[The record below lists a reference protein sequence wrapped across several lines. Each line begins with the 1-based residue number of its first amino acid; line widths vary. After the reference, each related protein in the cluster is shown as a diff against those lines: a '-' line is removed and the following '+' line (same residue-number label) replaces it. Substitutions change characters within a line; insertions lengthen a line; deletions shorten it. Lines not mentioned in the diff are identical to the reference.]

1 MPGYRIAAP
10 VCRYRTPTR
19 LDDGTLCQI
28 ASPVP
33 QPVGACSDQ
42 VACWDMQQKLL
53 AAARRVT
60 PLLPSEMRGQFAA
73 LFSGE
78 NLAITAGVLT
88 AWGASHLVG
97 VGEAADV
104 VLVIGGVLTLG
115 WQAFGVGKDIGSFAY
130 VAANAQTYADLDR
143 AARHLARAVVTLG
156 VGTFL
161 ALIMKFGSR
170 FAKRGGFSAKAA
182 TEGGDALVPA
192 AGESGPWWKASQFG
206 EDFPGTSVPK
216 GFLMETGGQQFRI
229 TINACEHMAE
239 YAAKAPSAGQ
249 LTNPGVWSTSPGN
262 RLAQVDFPLSSL
274 AGALEQAAKKYGA
287 LPRQRFKLEQFGNWE
302 LGIDSQSTPWVVEH
316 AVPKG
321 R

>member
-1 MPGYRIAAP
+1 MPGHRIPAP
-10 VCRYRTPTR
+10 VCRYHAPTR
-19 LDDGTLCQI
+19 INDGTLCRI
-28 ASPVP
+28 ASPAP

-42 VACWDMQQKLL
+42 VACWDLQQKLL

-60 PLLPSEMRGQFAA
+60 PLLPREMQGQFAA

-88 AWGASHLVG
+88 AWGASHLIG
-97 VGEAADV
+97 VGEAVDV
-104 VLVIGGVLTLG
+104 VLVVGGAITLG

-130 VAANAQTYADLDR
+130 LAANAQTYADLDR
-143 AARHLARAVVTLG
+143 AAGHLARAVAAIG
-156 VGTFL
+156 VGAFI
-161 ALIMKFGSR
+161 ALIVKFGSR
-170 FAKRGGFSAKAA
+170 FARGGGLSAKNA
-182 TEGGDALVPA
+182 TEGGEALVPA
-192 AGESGPWWKASQFG
+192 AGESGPWWKARQFG
-206 EDFPGTSVPK
+206 ENFAGTSVPK
-216 GFLMETGGQQFRI
+216 GFIMETGGQQFRV

-239 YAAKAPSAGQ
+239 HAARVLTAGQ
-249 LTNPGVWSTSPGN
+249 LKNPGVWSTSPGN

-302 LGIDSQSTPWVVEH
+302 LGIDSQTTPWVVEH
-316 AVPKG
+316 AVPRG